1 MGVLGLWD
9 ALKPAGRVVDI
20 RTLSGKWLAVDASIW
35 IMQIVKAVRDKDGVM
50 VKNAHLEYT
59 LRRICKV
66 RAGGGSGRVACFR
79 APLPHALTPPSHPPA
94 SCSSTASSPSLS
106 LTAGRRT

>member
-66 RAGGGSGRVACFR
+66 RAGGGSGRVACSR
-79 APLPHALTPPSHPPA
+79 ALTRSPPPTLPPA
-94 SCSSTASSPSLS
+94 ALPPHQAHLCL
-106 LTAGRRT
+106 